1 VERETVGISSLIKS
15 MGGFVRVLEEGVC
28 LRLFFKMG
36 KVDLPALS
44 SGSVAERR
52 PFEIFVFD

>member
-1 VERETVGISSLIKS
+1 MGDFVG
-15 MGGFVRVLEEGVC
+15 VLEECVC

-36 KVDLPALS
+36 KVDLLALS
-44 SGSVAERR
+44 SGFMAERR